1 MSKKIIVKITRLLCK
16 LTHNEFL
23 IVLDGVSSWSVS
35 RNTHIRDVAYY
46 HQETES

>member
-23 IVLDGVSSWSVS
+23 VILDGVSSWSVS
-35 RNTHIRDVAYY
+35 KNTHIRDVAYY
-46 HQETES
+46 HRKTES